1 MELGEEEHMTEK
13 SIVTRCV
20 GTWLGTD
27 QQEGGCSL

>member
-1 MELGEEEHMTEK
+1 MQLWEEEHMTEK
-13 SIVTRCV
+13 SIVTWFV